1 MFQEYLSVIVKGI
14 PTSLLLTVVSLLIA
28 FFLALF
34 LTFLL
39 SMENK
44 WIKSAVN
51 LYLTLF
57 TGTPLLVQFFLI
69 YAGPGQFQWIIDSPL
84 WYVLSNAWFCAA
96 LALALNKIGRAHV

>member
-1 MFQEYLSVIVKGI
+1 MFQEYLSVIAQGI

-28 FFLALF
+28 FCLALF

-44 WIKSAVN
+44 WVKRAVN

-96 LALALNKIGRAHV
+96 LALALNSAV